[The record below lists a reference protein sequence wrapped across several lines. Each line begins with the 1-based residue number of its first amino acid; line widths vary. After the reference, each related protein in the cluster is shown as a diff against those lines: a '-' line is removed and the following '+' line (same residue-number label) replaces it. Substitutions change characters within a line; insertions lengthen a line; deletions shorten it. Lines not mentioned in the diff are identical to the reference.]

1 MVTALK
7 EKSHFK
13 YTYHCSQPI
22 FCFLQPTALLSVILK
37 NKIMTK
43 LIKDNT
49 LEEHYLNPKFH
60 LYSWYK
66 EDKCISR
73 KGSGICNC
81 FDQYVWTRLSKA
93 QIYQW
98 ARIFFGQSSHCVVT
112 QRAHTSRLRANAS
125 ALYSELRCA
134 HGSSDFYHLCV
145 TQNVLHSIYSLF
157 LFTIAYL
164 WLKKDWWRTRLLS
177 FKKKCILLFWDSV

>member
-1 MVTALK
+1 MWLMVTALK

-125 ALYSELRCA
+125 ALYSELR
-134 HGSSDFYHLCV
+134 SQCV
-145 TQNVLHSIYSLF
+145 QSACFV
-157 LFTIAYL
+157 A
-164 WLKKDWWRTRLLS
+164 WRLLS
-177 FKKKCILLFWDSV
+177 VLKIELPNHGRFWHSKHGF